1 MLKLLDRKND
11 FSLKISKRTPQ
22 EKIENELTKIINLGN
37 IECAY
42 VFSEEGLL
50 MAGIQ
55 GGSDFTNNQ
64 AAELIYS
71 VYEALK
77 LLEESDN
84 FNGSQELLFVSQT
97 RKKISVRPFQAFGQ
111 RLTLIL
117 VVPRSKT
124 YRSHTNRLIRN
135 IQKIGQREIE

>member
-1 MLKLLDRKND
+1 MLELLKRDNHS
-11 FSLKISKRTPQ
+11 SLKNSKQTPQ
-22 EKIENELTKIINLGN
+22 EKIENELAKIINLGN

-42 VFSEEGLL
+42 VFSDEGLV

-55 GGSDFTNNQ
+55 GGSDFTDNQ

-71 VYEALK
+71 VHEALK
-77 LLEESDN
+77 LLEESKN
-84 FNGSQELLFVSQT
+84 FNGSLELLFVAQT
-97 RKKISVRPFQAFGQ
+97 RKKISVRPFQAFGR

-117 VVPRSKT
+117 VVPRGKT

-135 IQKIGQREIE
+135 IQKIGQSEIE